1 MLCSI
6 KSDYLLHIRVYGRGV
21 KKGGLIDSNE
31 CYLTRFDNVYI
42 IVCKLTN
49 LHMEVIEL
57 LDEKVVDVQSEFS
70 LLGDEEIEYDFGS
83 YLRAVRRARKISV
96 RQLAKAVG
104 KTPTYLS
111 DIEQQNNRPPEKE
124 LLDSIIRELE
134 LDDYPK
140 VITKLYDL
148 AAMERNDV
156 PADIKEYI
164 INNRDLINLIRNA
177 KDRPNSDLLWKKISH
192 NI

>member
-1 MLCSI
+1 ML
-6 KSDYLLHIRVYGRGV
+6 LVEH
-21 KKGGLIDSNE
+21 NE
-31 CYLTRFDNVYI
+31 YRLTRIDILCI

-49 LHMEVIEL
+49 LHMEVVKL
-57 LDEKVVDVQSEFS
+57 LDEMVANVHSEFS
-70 LLGDEEIEYDFGS
+70 LLIEETIEYDFGS

-111 DIEQQNNRPPEKE
+111 DIEQQNNKPPEKE
-124 LLDSIIRELE
+124 LLDRIIRELE

-140 VITKLYDL
+140 VKTKLYDL

-164 INNRDLINLIRNA
+164 INNRYLIQLIRNA
-177 KDRPNSDLLWKKISH
+177 KDRPNGELLWEQISQKI
-192 NI
+192 

>member
-1 MLCSI
+1 MLPVS
-6 KSDYLLHIRVYGRGV
+6 H
-21 KKGGLIDSNE
+21 NE
-31 CYLTRFDNVYI
+31 CRLTRVDILCI

-57 LDEKVVDVQSEFS
+57 LDEMIVNVQSEFS
-70 LLGDEEIEYDFGS
+70 LLVDEAIEYDFGS

-140 VITKLYDL
+140 VRMKLYDL

>member
-1 MLCSI
+1 MLRSQ
-6 KSDYLLHIRVYGRGV
+6 RGV
-21 KKGGLIDSNE
+21 EVMSIDGSS
-31 CYLTRFDNVYI
+31 CRLTGVDILCI

-49 LHMEVIEL
+49 LHMEVVKL
-57 LDEKVVDVQSEFS
+57 LDEMVVNVQSECS
-70 LLGDEEIEYDFGS
+70 LLVDETIEYDFGS
-83 YLRAVRRARKISV
+83 YLRAVRRARKLSV

-124 LLDSIIRELE
+124 LLDSIIHELE
-134 LDDYPK
+134 LDDYPNVK
-140 VITKLYDL
+140 TKLYDL

-177 KDRPNSDLLWKKISH
+177 KDRPNSDLIWKKISH

>member
-1 MLCSI
+1 M
-6 KSDYLLHIRVYGRGV
+6 
-21 KKGGLIDSNE
+21 
-31 CYLTRFDNVYI
+31 
-42 IVCKLTN
+42 
-49 LHMEVIEL
+49 
-57 LDEKVVDVQSEFS
+57 LDEMVVNVQSEFS
-70 LLGDEEIEYDFGS
+70 LYIDETNEYDFGP
-83 YLRAVRRARKISV
+83 YLRAVRRARNISV

-111 DIEQQNNRPPEKE
+111 DIEQQNNKPPEKD
-124 LLDSIIRELE
+124 LLDRIIRELE

-140 VITKLYDL
+140 VKTKLYDL

-164 INNRDLINLIRNA
+164 INNRYLIQLIRNA
-177 KDRPNSDLLWKKISH
+177 KDRPNDELLWERISQ

>member
-1 MLCSI
+1 M
-6 KSDYLLHIRVYGRGV
+6 
-21 KKGGLIDSNE
+21 
-31 CYLTRFDNVYI
+31 
-42 IVCKLTN
+42 
-49 LHMEVIEL
+49 
-57 LDEKVVDVQSEFS
+57 LDEMVVNMQSECS
-70 LLGDEEIEYDFGS
+70 LLVDESIEYDFGS
-83 YLRAVRRARKISV
+83 YLRAVRRARKLSV